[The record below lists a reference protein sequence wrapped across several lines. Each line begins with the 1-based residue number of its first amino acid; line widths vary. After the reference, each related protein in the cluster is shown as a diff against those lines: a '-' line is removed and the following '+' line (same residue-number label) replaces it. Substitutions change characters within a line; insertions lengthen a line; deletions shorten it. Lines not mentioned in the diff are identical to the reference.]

1 MNALTRMVQDGRVD
15 RIHDAVG
22 AIVNNPNKREEVG
35 EASLMYSYSWPFSGT
50 ACFHSPTQRLAVA
63 SSSVG

>member
-1 MNALTRMVQDGRVD
+1 MLYLTVQDGRVD

-35 EASLMYSYSWPFSGT
+35 EASLTYS
-50 ACFHSPTQRLAVA
+50 
-63 SSSVG
+63 